1 MGTQLVLASHYQA
14 HRRIWRRLIQTA
26 RLCCGIPDYDNYVRH
41 MLEKHPDKPVM
52 DYPPSSASARMRAM
66 AARVGFGVVE
76 WLID

>member
-52 DYPPSSASARMRAM
+52 DYPAFLPRAPGC
-66 AARVGFGVVE
+66 ALWRQE
-76 WLID
+76 WVSLLLIGDG